1 MKSAQFKKFNP
12 LPSVLFVFLSLA
24 MLGGCKSGGGAA
36 DGETLINGKL
46 SQCSGDSIRLFEVNG
61 TRVNQVAAAKLEKD
75 GSDVTFSLSKK
86 LAHPGFYMIGEA
98 PNRATNVVLGDG
110 GEITM
115 EGNCNTPQQ
124 FKFEGAIMNDGFVH
138 LQERMNNHN
147 QQLNGLFQ
155 NLQIF
160 SQTDPMQVQR
170 IQGDITN
177 LNKVHG
183 TYMDSLIKAGGYL
196 GKIAKIYHFQPYMS
210 DPSHSQYPNELE
222 YFRQSFFAGLDF
234 NDAEIAGMPQLFDKA
249 RAFSGTLVGQGM
261 PKDVVKSSIDPVLAK
276 ANAGSVAHESLLRGF
291 VSGFEQAKSDLL
303 LEYGKLF
310 ISTYP
315 SSDPGFIASLNN
327 SIAQIEATAEGGMAP
342 DISAA
347 TPDGKTMKLSD
358 FRGKIV
364 MIDFWASW
372 CRPCR
377 MENPNVLL
385 AYKKYHPK
393 GFEILGVSLDQEK
406 GKWLDAIKQDGLIWA
421 HISDLGGWGSQP
433 AKAYGVNSIPAT
445 VLVDKEGKIIARN
458 LRGPALEEKLKEIF
472 GS

>member
-1 MKSAQFKKFNP
+1 M
-12 LPSVLFVFLSLA
+12 LA
-24 MLGGCKSGGGAA
+24 GCKSGGAA
-36 DGETLINGKL
+36 DGETLISGKL
-46 SQCSGDSIRLFEVNG
+46 SQCSGDSIRLYEVNG
-61 TRVNQVAAAKLEKD
+61 TRVNQIAAAKLEKD

-124 FKFEGAIMNDGFVH
+124 FKLVGATMNEGFVH

-170 IQGDITN
+170 IQQDIAN
-177 LNKVHG
+177 LNKTHSS
-183 TYMDSLIKAGGYL
+183 YMDSLIKAGGYL
-196 GKIAKIYHFQPYMS
+196 GKIAKVYHFQPYMS
-210 DPSHSQYPNELE
+210 DPSHSQYANEIE
-222 YFRQSFFAGLDF
+222 YFRQTFFDGLDYA
-234 NDAEIAGMPQLFDKA
+234 DGEIAGLPQLFDKA
-249 RAFSGTLVGQGM
+249 RAYSSTLAGQGL
-261 PKDVVKSSIDPVLAK
+261 PKDVLKSSIDPVLSK
-276 ANAGSVAHESLLRGF
+276 AQSGSIAHESLLRGF
-291 VSGFEQAKSDLL
+291 VAGLEQTKNALL
-303 LEYGKLF
+303 IDYGKLF

-315 SSDPGFIASLNN
+315 QSDPGFIAALNN
-327 SIAQIEATAEGGMAP
+327 TIAQIEATAEGGTAP

-385 AYKKYHPK
+385 AYNKYHSK

-406 GKWLDAIKQDGLIWA
+406 GKWLDAIKQDGLIWN